1 MTRNALF
8 LPGLLAC
15 LMLVG
20 GTCGRSGQPDAY
32 GLIDAHSWMV
42 AASEAGQIV
51 ALPVAEGQAVSQ
63 DALGV
68 QLDTA
73 ALSLQ
78 LRALETQIQALRATL
93 PDAGRQLDV
102 LQQQKK
108 TLENERARIAGLV
121 TSGSAA
127 GNQLDKID
135 DQLRVVDSQIS
146 AARSSLSRETAAVQ
160 ANITS
165 LRSQADIVRDRIDRC
180 TVRNPENGTVTALYS
195 HLHEFVAAGQ
205 PVDKLSDLDH
215 LYVDAW
221 LDGDAL
227 ARVALGD
234 SVSVGVDAGAGK
246 LRRVQGRISYIAT
259 EAEFM
264 PNKVLTRDTRTTMV
278 YHVRVDLEKD
288 DLLKPGMPAEIFLS
302 PQR

>member
-8 LPGLLAC
+8 LSGLLAC
-15 LMLVG
+15 LVLVG
-20 GTCGRSGQPDAY
+20 GACGHAGKPDAY

-51 ALPVAEGQAVSQ
+51 ALPVAEGQAVEQ

-68 QLDTA
+68 LLDTS

-78 LRALETQIQALRATL
+78 LRALEAQIQALGPTL

-102 LQQQKK
+102 LYRQKES
-108 TLENERARIAGLV
+108 LEKEHARIAGLV
-121 TSGSAA
+121 SSGSAS

-195 HLHEFVAAGQ
+195 HLHEFVAPGQ
-205 PVDKLSDLDH
+205 PIYKLSDLNH
-215 LYVDAW
+215 LFVDAW
-221 LDGDAL
+221 LDGDTL

-234 SVSVGVDAGAGK
+234 VVAIGVDAGAGK
-246 LRRVQGRISYIAT
+246 LRRVQGRISYIAE

-278 YHVRVDLEKD
+278 YHVRIDLEED
-288 DLLKPGMPAEIFLS
+288 RILKPGMPAEIYLS
-302 PQR
+302 AQR

>member
-20 GTCGRSGQPDAY
+20 GACGRSGQPDAY

-108 TLENERARIAGLV
+108 TLENEHARIAGLV

-205 PVDKLSDLDH
+205 PVYKLSDLDH